1 MTRLL
6 SDYDTRTTHS
16 LRNPAACPTPPLAL
30 FLDIL
35 RHLDVPDAATLIDKT
50 YRDHSNGVGGFLAG
64 ESNRKLWIASG
75 ARVVFRYA
83 FDEAGDHDPASR
95 EMALAIVREAVAPLV
110 GSIMQLVGDRSV
122 VNPGRALL
130 SLGGGMWKAEGYRE
144 VLLRGLKERGVEFAE
159 VKVVESAAEEGAKA
173 LCAQAQE

>member
-1 MTRLL
+1 
-6 SDYDTRTTHS
+6 
-16 LRNPAACPTPPLAL
+16 
-30 FLDIL
+30 
-35 RHLDVPDAATLIDKT
+35 
-50 YRDHSNGVGGFLAG
+50 
-64 ESNRKLWIASG
+64 
-75 ARVVFRYA
+75 
-83 FDEAGDHDPASR
+83 
-95 EMALAIVREAVAPLV
+95 
-110 GSIMQLVGDRSV
+110 MQLVGDRSV